1 MIFSW
6 PERVQFFGVTVLY
19 SSSQVLLCHH
29 KHPHNEIIIMTTN
42 STTVRDPM
50 DTAVCLCS
58 KIRKKA
64 FGADVTEKQLFTIEQ
79 VREETTANTG
89 CGCCYETVIGI
100 IDEVKASS

>member
-1 MIFSW
+1 MTSNNTT
-6 PERVQFFGVTVLY
+6 VTNT
-19 SSSQVLLCHH
+19 
-29 KHPHNEIIIMTTN
+29 P
-42 STTVRDPM
+42 VRDPL

-64 FGADVTEKQLFTIEQ
+64 FVAEVAEKQLFTIEQ

-100 IDEVKASS
+100 IDEVKAAG